1 MRKPGLAKAISASV
15 LSAVLGLVLLG
26 SAAVSASGGDFE
38 DEEAQFRAFYNE
50 WGVSSQVQDGLVELL
65 ENGELLDSM
74 RAGEPSSSELLDDG
88 DSLVRIDT
96 YPDGSILVLE
106 VEKPD
111 EDLPPSSGV
120 GPLANSLTGCS
131 VSSGGGWASY
141 SNCLVKANTGTMVIQ
156 FRVSYEKYAGANA
169 KLLSSH
175 SGSSSAA
182 YGTIT
187 LPKRS
192 LWRPNSTAVQK
203 ATVKYHAK
211 FKSWNGAASEDIYLG
226 FWLSANGTWSITNS

>member
-1 MRKPGLAKAISASV
+1 MNKPRLTKDINASV
-15 LSAVLGLVLLG
+15 LTAVLGLALLG
-26 SAAVSASGGDFE
+26 SVAVPAAGTDFD
-38 DEEAQFRAFYNE
+38 DEEVQFRAFYNE
-50 WGVSSQVQDGLVELL
+50 WGVSGQIQDELVNSL
-65 ENGELLDSM
+65 ENGELIDSM
-74 RAGEPSSSELLDDG
+74 RAGEPSHIELLDDG
-88 DSLVRIDT
+88 DSLVRIET

-111 EDLPPSSGV
+111 EDLSPPSGV
-120 GPLANSLTGCS
+120 QPLTNSLTGCS
-131 VSSGGGWASY
+131 ASSGGGWATY

-156 FRVSYEKYAGANA
+156 FRVSYEKYVGANA

-175 SGSSSAA
+175 SASSSAG

-192 LWRPNSTAVQK
+192 LWRPNSTAAQK
-203 ATVKYHAK
+203 AVVKYHAK

-226 FWLSANGTWSITNS
+226 FWLSANGSWNITNS